1 MRIMVK
7 DKDTYYKACLEIQ
20 KQTKEHGKVIVSIS
34 LKDDRSSA
42 QNRLMQQWFKDINH
56 QSQAGIE
63 YESGRCKIEYF
74 LPVMGR
80 SENQKVRE
88 QCELLRFIYKERGH
102 EFLSYLLGNSMVES
116 TRLLGVKDFAEALTA
131 MYRGECQYRLTDPS
145 MHGLNDDLELIK

>member
-42 QNRLMQQWFKDINH
+42 QNRLMQQWFKDINQ

-63 YESGRCKIEYF
+63 YESGRCKIAYF

-80 SENQKVRE
+80 SEDQNVRE
-88 QCELLRFIYKERGH
+88 QCEFLRFIYNERGY
-102 EFLSYLLGNSMVES
+102 EFLCDLLGNSRVES
-116 TRLLGVKDFAEALTA
+116 TRIMGVKDFAEALTA
-131 MYRGECQYRLTDPS
+131 MYRGECQYKLTDPS
-145 MHGLNDDLELIK
+145 MQGLNDKWELVK